1 MILLSISDLKDTI
14 VPIPKYTASKIKEV
28 VYGRHLKTSELLE
41 IEGIGD
47 YNNLGIILDDG
58 GKNLFQML
66 TLGWNQSLLICEQWY
81 DYDISPSSA
90 DESVETTL
98 QNNVS
103 IIDDVIFP
111 FGDDSDIEYEIY
123 IALSY
128 NSGGGPKGS
137 RSVNPDAAPKVVFLT
152 LEEFAN
158 YFNINEDPVTPPPAP
173 EPEE

>member
-14 VPIPKYTASKIKEV
+14 VPIPKYTASKIKEI

-47 YNNLGIILDDG
+47 YNNLNIFLDG
-58 GKNLFQML
+58 GRAGTWQML
-66 TLGWNQSLLICEQWY
+66 TLGWNTGLVICEQWY
-81 DYDISPSSA
+81 HYDIDPSSSN
-90 DESVETTL
+90 ESVETTL

-103 IIDDVIFP
+103 VIDDVIFP
-111 FGDDSDIEYEIY
+111 FNDDSEVEYEIG
-123 IALSY
+123 IGLSY
-128 NSGGGPKGS
+128 NNGGGPKS

-158 YFNINEDPVTPPPAP
+158 YFNINEDPVTPPTPP
-173 EPEE
+173 ELEE

>member
-47 YNNLGIILDDG
+47 YNNLNILLDDG
-58 GKNLFQML
+58 GKNTWQML
-66 TLGWNQSLLICEQWY
+66 TLGWNTSLVICEQGY
-81 DYDISPSSA
+81 TYDIDPSSSN
-90 DESVETTL
+90 ESVETTL

-111 FGDDSDIEYEIY
+111 FDDDSDVEYEIC

-128 NSGGGPKGS
+128 NNGGGPKS

-158 YFNINEDPVTPPPAP
+158 YFNINEDPVTPPTPP
-173 EPEE
+173 ESEK